1 MGKSVSEV
9 LFRWIPIEH
18 QYSDSLALGATAELT
33 DNTINYNKIYIE
45 NIMSNFF
52 NLAWPGNSESGKTSY
67 YAKANADL
75 TKGLFVRSSVWMTT
89 GTPFLL
95 SFVIDYANPKPKYST
110 APSLI
115 NKAVTFSCKG
125 CQGGLPKIETIME
138 YLGGSID
145 KVMFFTRITLPNASG
160 PWVST
165 KLVHIP
171 GRVFTIAYER
181 LLHSDIVTYKTFWN
195 FVESS

>member
-45 NIMSNFF
+45 NVPDNI
-52 NLAWPGNSESGKTSY
+52 NLLGWPGNSESGKTSY

-75 TKGLFVRSSVWMTT
+75 TKAPFIRSSVWMTT

-95 SFVIDYANPKPKYST
+95 SF
-110 APSLI
+110 LI
-115 NKAVTFSCKG
+115 EDS
-125 CQGGLPKIETIME
+125 
-138 YLGGSID
+138 
-145 KVMFFTRITLPNASG
+145 
-160 PWVST
+160 
-165 KLVHIP
+165 
-171 GRVFTIAYER
+171 
-181 LLHSDIVTYKTFWN
+181 
-195 FVESS
+195 